1 LRVLVTGATGL
12 IGAAIVAGL
21 IEQGHEVLGVARH
34 VTAARRR
41 LPQCRWIALDIAT
54 ATTPEIWLPNLANI
68 DAVVNS
74 AGVLQDSFRDSVK
87 GVHEDGAKALF
98 AACERAGVRRLVQI
112 SAIGVDRKTP
122 TRFTATKLSAD
133 IALMEHDLDWIIL
146 RPSVVVGRA
155 AFGGSALIR
164 GLAALPVL
172 PVLADTG
179 PLQIVQLGDLVKA
192 VLYFLSPEAPSRLA
206 LDVAGPERLSFVEVV
221 RHYRR
226 WLGWREAWLWYA
238 PKWLEAIL
246 YGLGDSAGW
255 LGWRPPIGTTARRE
269 IVRGAVGDAGRW
281 TRITGISPRSLSQA
295 LTAEPA
301 SVQERWFAGLYL
313 LKPLLFAV
321 LALFWI
327 ATALIC
333 LVPGYRSGVALM
345 QEAGAG
351 FLAAPTVIAGALA
364 DLAIGIA
371 IAFRPTSR
379 PGLYAAM
386 AITIIYLILATA
398 LLPHLWF
405 DPLGVLLKALPI
417 LVLHG
422 VALGI
427 LEER

>member
-1 LRVLVTGATGL
+1 MPATS
-12 IGAAIVAGL
+12 
-21 IEQGHEVLGVARH
+21 Q
-34 VTAARRR
+34 RRR
-41 LPQCRWIALDIAT
+41 LPQCRWIALDIAA
-54 ATTPEIWLPNLANI
+54 ATTPEIWLPSLVDI

-98 AACERAGVRRLVQI
+98 AASQQAGVRRVIQI

-133 IALMEHDLDWIIL
+133 NALMKRNLDWIIL

-172 PVLADTG
+172 PVLPETG
-179 PLQIVQLGDLVKA
+179 PLQIVQLGDLVKV

-206 LDVAGPERLSFVEVV
+206 LDVAGPERLSFVEVI
-221 RHYRR
+221 RQYRR
-226 WLGWREAWLWYA
+226 WLGSEEARLWHAPPWLV
-238 PKWLEAIL
+238 AIL
-246 YGLGDSAGW
+246 YRLGDFAGW
-255 LGWRPPIGTTARRE
+255 LGWRPPIRSTARRE
-269 IVRGAVGDAGRW
+269 IARGAVGDAGRW
-281 TRITGISPRSLSQA
+281 TRITGISPRSLSLA
-295 LTAEPA
+295 LAVEPP

-313 LKPLLFAV
+313 LKPLLFAM

-333 LVPGYRSGVALM
+333 LGPGYANGIALM

-351 FLAAPTVIAGALA
+351 RLAAPAVIAGALA
-364 DLAIGIA
+364 DLAIGVA
-371 IAFRPTSR
+371 IAFRPISR
-379 PGLYAAM
+379 LGLYAAM

-398 LLPHLWF
+398 LLPRLWL

-417 LVLHG
+417 LVLHL